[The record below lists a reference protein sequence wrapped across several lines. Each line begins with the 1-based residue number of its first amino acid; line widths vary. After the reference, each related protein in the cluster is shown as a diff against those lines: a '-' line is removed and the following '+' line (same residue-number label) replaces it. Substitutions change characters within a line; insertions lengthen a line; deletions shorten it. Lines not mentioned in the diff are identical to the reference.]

1 MLLQLSLHRVSA
13 AFSDH
18 FATHHH
24 PNCSNSGF
32 QRHFWLNQWHT
43 CCLVCSMSNSCRT
56 LAFCTWK
63 SHNTAN
69 TGKYGDGRLINS
81 LDYYIFLF
89 LHSLIHTFSRLQTDT
104 CYTFSTVV
112 VLPMCSPTHWN
123 PLFASPAPVS
133 RYLLA
138 LLPVSFL
145 SFQLHVCSL
154 RLRTFTR
161 VEGLHDSDAFKKNF
175 GTSRLTNGGFSLQL
189 SSSLRSAFTPDFWLS
204 LAAYVLCQT
213 RHAA

>member
-18 FATHHH
+18 FATHHHH

-81 LDYYIFLF
+81 LDYYIYICFCTLWSIHSHMF
-89 LHSLIHTFSRLQTDT
+89 ADRHLLHVFYCCSFAHVQSHPLKSSVCQPCT
-104 CYTFSTVV
+104 CIT
-112 VLPMCSPTHWN
+112 LP
-123 PLFASPAPVS
+123 
-133 RYLLA
+133 
-138 LLPVSFL
+138 L
-145 SFQLHVCSL
+145 SFVACLLSLLSAACLFTAFAYLCSS
-154 RLRTFTR
+154 RRTPWFRR
-161 VEGLHDSDAFKKNF
+161 VQEELWN
-175 GTSRLTNGGFSLQL
+175 
-189 SSSLRSAFTPDFWLS
+189 
-204 LAAYVLCQT
+204 LAAY
-213 RHAA
+213 

>member
-1 MLLQLSLHRVSA
+1 MSNSLNSALAFQQVTALATMHPCKKQHAINHWKWIEDSIGSGRPRSQAPLAIVSDQLISTPHSTRCAQLIPTCSSYWHTSYGLCYYNSACTVSA

-89 LHSLIHTFSRLQTDT
+89 LHSLIHTFS
-104 CYTFSTVV
+104 
-112 VLPMCSPTHWN
+112 
-123 PLFASPAPVS
+123 
-133 RYLLA
+133 
-138 LLPVSFL
+138 
-145 SFQLHVCSL
+145 HVC
-154 RLRTFTR
+154 R
-161 VEGLHDSDAFKKNF
+161 
-175 GTSRLTNGGFSLQL
+175 Q
-189 SSSLRSAFTPDFWLS
+189 TPVTHFL
-204 LAAYVLCQT
+204 LL
-213 RHAA
+213 